1 MNMKRNKEI
10 KGTVLR
16 RMAMSMLL
24 LLTITFSAKGQVFI
38 MGEDAGRNGTD
49 ASDVNTIIPLHN
61 VEYDQENEDIY
72 VPLGG
77 GSLLLAG
84 LGLCYLLKKNK
95 KD

>member
-38 MGEDAGRNGTD
+38 MGEDADRNGTD

-61 VEYDQENEDIY
+61 VEYDQENEY
-72 VPLGG
+72 APLGG
-77 GSLLLAG
+77 GVLVLAG
-84 LGLCYLLKKNK
+84 LGLCYLLKKNRK
-95 KD
+95 E

>member
-38 MGEDAGRNGTD
+38 MGEDADRNGTD

-61 VEYDQENEDIY
+61 VEYDQENEY
-72 VPLGG
+72 TPLGG
-77 GSLLLAG
+77 GVLVLAG